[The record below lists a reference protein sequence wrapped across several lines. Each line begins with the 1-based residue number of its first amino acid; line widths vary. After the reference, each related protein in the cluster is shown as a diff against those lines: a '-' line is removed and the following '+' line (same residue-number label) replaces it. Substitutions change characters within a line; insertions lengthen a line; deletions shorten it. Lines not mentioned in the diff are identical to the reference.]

1 MGSTI
6 SIIIAMLVLA
16 KNRSSAYD
24 VFISTYN
31 GTGFSFA
38 YVCLIGILPT
48 LFSFSGFEAAGHLTE
63 ETHEA
68 DIKAPKAIAGTCIS
82 AACVGCAYLLS
93 SLFAAGSPDYV
104 TENSLNPS
112 ATVQIFQTSTPN
124 PVALLFTI
132 LLLICLYFAGVS
144 STTVSSRTCYALG
157 RDSLFPYKKY
167 LCIVHKGTHT
177 PLVCV
182 LVVTVLNILL
192 LLLQL
197 LSTTAFAAIVSIS
210 TIGFQVSYT
219 IPIFFRITSSRKTFK
234 KGRFN
239 LGKFGLVIGWLST
252 SWLLITCIILF
263 FPFSYPVTA
272 ANMNWSI
279 VVCTGIS
286 IFGALYWIFS
296 LRTWY
301 TGPPRM
307 ADNSVVTIS
316 PGLVI
321 TQF

>member
-177 PLVCV
+177 PL
-182 LVVTVLNILL
+182 
-192 LLLQL
+192 L

-239 LGKFGLVIGWLST
+239 LGKFG
-252 SWLLITCIILF
+252 
-263 FPFSYPVTA
+263 YPVTA